1 MYRKK
6 CGKMTKNNVVD
17 LGHYVS
23 QQKNNSK
30 TKTKKPMT
38 MFLGKQSHY
47 ATCQLP

>member
-23 QQKNNSK
+23 QQKNKSK
-30 TKTKKPMT
+30 TKIKPFT
-38 MFLGKQSHY
+38 MFFGKQSYY